1 MTQTFASLRY
11 FNYRVWFSAA
21 LVANIGTWMQ
31 RVAQDWVVLT
41 VLSDSSGLA
50 VGIVTALQFLPALLL
65 SPIAGLTADRVD
77 RRRLLMVTQGSMGV
91 LALGL
96 GALVLSGHAQLW
108 HVFGFA
114 IALGVVSAF
123 DAPVRQTF
131 VAELVPAAS
140 LPNAVG
146 LNSASFNAA
155 RLIGPG
161 LAGLLIAAVGP
172 GWAFLVNGVSFGAT
186 IAAMMFMRRSE
197 AFPLP
202 RATQAKGQIREGV
215 RYILGRTDLLVI
227 IVVVGVVATFG
238 LNFQLTSG
246 VMARNEFG
254 KGAGEYGILGS
265 VLAIG
270 SLGGALLAARRKQPR
285 VRLVVGA
292 ALAFGVASGVM
303 ALMPS
308 YLTYAISCVP
318 VGFFSL
324 TMLTAANATIQTTTT
339 PTMRGRVLSL
349 YLMVMMGGTPIG
361 SPLVGWIAGAWGPR
375 WSIGFG
381 AIITIVVALA
391 AVAWTRH
398 RWSYRVAYQRE
409 SRPRLQVV
417 YDEERPRRA
426 A

>member
-31 RVAQDWVVLT
+31 RVAQDWLVLT
-41 VLSDSSGLA
+41 VLSDNSGLA
-50 VGIVTALQFLPALLL
+50 VGIVTALQFLPSLLL

-77 RRRLLMVTQGSMGV
+77 RRKLLMTTQGSMGV
-91 LALGL
+91 LALAL

-131 VAELVPAAS
+131 VAELVPSTS

-172 GWAFLVNGVSFGAT
+172 GWAFLINGVSFGAT
-186 IAAMMFMRRSE
+186 IAAMFFMRRASF
-197 AFPLP
+197 FPLP
-202 RATQAKGQIREGV
+202 HAKQAKGQIREGV
-215 RYILGRTDLLVI
+215 RYITGRTDLLVI

-254 KGAGEYGILGS
+254 MGAGEYGILGS
-265 VLAIG
+265 ILAIG

-285 VRLVVGA
+285 VRLVIGA
-292 ALAFGVASGVM
+292 ALAFGIASGVM
-303 ALMPS
+303 AIMPT

-361 SPLVGWIAGAWGPR
+361 SPLVGWIAEAWSPR
-375 WSIGFG
+375 WSIGVG
-381 AIITIVVALA
+381 AIITIVVSLA
-391 AVAWTRH
+391 AVVWTRH
-398 RWSYRVAYQRE
+398 RWSYRVAYERE
-409 SRPRLQVV
+409 SRPRLQVQ
-417 YDEERPRRA
+417 YDREEPRTA